1 MDLMDIQ
8 PVVQRIADAIAAVLK
23 IEVEI
28 ANHHFIRVAGTGEQ
42 KVSVLHKMEG
52 DLVYQS
58 AIRTGEPVIITN
70 PGFAKVCERCRFFQN
85 CSETGEICAPIKYE
99 GQAIGVIGLLAFNE
113 EQRQRL
119 FENTDGILTFLGKM
133 ADLLSSKLHSHFL
146 LQELTRNSEKMV
158 KLMNLV
164 NEGMIVIDAKGE
176 LHETNLKAE
185 LLLDLKNKVIPKV
198 IQTLLQEFIRN
209 EENQKLN
216 ITFPTKNGEKSLF
229 LTKQKL
235 SSSGH
240 LNTEYLITL
249 QDVNEIRT
257 LAEMASEDQ
266 RKPFDKIIGVS
277 TQMLEVKEYA
287 FQVSQSDS
295 TILIQ
300 GESGTGK
307 EEFAKAIHFSSMRRG
322 NPFITVNCGA
332 IPENLLESELF
343 GYERGAF
350 TGANHKGKPG
360 KFELAQKGTIFL
372 DEIGEMPTF
381 LQVKLLRVLQQK
393 EIERLGGTSPI
404 PVDVRVIAATNK
416 DLKEMVNHGQFRED
430 LFFRLNVIPI
440 VIPPLRSRKED
451 ILALSEY
458 FVSYFNDHFQ
468 SNVLG
473 IGKEVKTLMVKFPWK
488 GNVRELKNFIEYLFN
503 FITTG
508 WITMEAAGELIH
520 RKLDIDKKSLPH
532 SSPSF
537 SLVEMEIELIKKALQ
552 YVQSQQLNIE
562 DASRLLGIGRATLF
576 RKIKKYQIDI

>member
-1 MDLMDIQ
+1 MDLMEIQ
-8 PVVQRIADAIAAVLK
+8 PVVQSIADAIAAVLK

-70 PGFAKVCERCRFFQN
+70 PGFEKVCERCRFFQN
-85 CSETGEICAPIKYE
+85 CSETGEICAPITYE
-99 GQAIGVIGLLAFNE
+99 NQAIGVIGLLAFNE
-113 EQRQRL
+113 EQRLRL

-133 ADLLSSKLHSHFL
+133 ADLLSSKLHSHVL
-146 LQELTRNSEKMV
+146 LQQLTRSSDKMV

-164 NEGMIVIDAKGE
+164 NEGMIVMDERGT
-176 LHETNLKAE
+176 LHEMNLKAE
-185 LLLDLKNKVIPKV
+185 LLLEIDNKVIPQH
-198 IQTLLQEFIRN
+198 IQNLLREFVLNNRVSNQTITL
-209 EENQKLN
+209 
-216 ITFPTKNGEKSLF
+216 ITRTGEKSVF

-235 SSSGH
+235 SSAEQ
-240 LNTEYLITL
+240 LNIEYLVSL
-249 QDVNEIRT
+249 QDVNEIRN
-257 LAEMASEDQ
+257 LAELATEDQ
-266 RKPFDKIIGVS
+266 RKPFDRIIGVS
-277 TQMLEVKEYA
+277 TQILEVKKYA
-287 FQVSQSDS
+287 YQVSQSDS

-307 EEFAKAIHFSSMRRG
+307 EEFARAIHYASMRRE
-322 NPFITVNCGA
+322 NPFIPVNCGA
-332 IPENLLESELF
+332 IPDNLLESELF

-372 DEIGEMPTF
+372 DEIGEMPPL

-393 EIERLGGTSPI
+393 EIELLGGTSPI

-416 DLKEMVNHGQFRED
+416 DLKDMVNNGLFRED

-451 ILALSEY
+451 ILALTDY
-458 FVSYFNDHFQ
+458 FVTYFNNHFQ
-468 SNVLG
+468 ANVLG
-473 IGKEVKTLMVKFPWK
+473 IGKDVKALMVKYPWK

-503 FITTG
+503 FISNG
-508 WITMEAAGELIH
+508 WITMEAAGELIQ
-520 RKLDIDKKSLPH
+520 RKLEIDKRNLH
-532 SSPSF
+532 LNSPSF
-537 SLVEMEIELIKKALQ
+537 SIVEMEKELIKKALQ
-552 YVQSQQLNIE
+552 YVHSHQLNIE
-562 DASRLLGIGRATLF
+562 DASKLLGIGRATLF